1 VQSLSSASSF
11 INQDSALRLIILGAL
26 TLLAA
31 TLFNLAR
38 RERRR
43 DVYGARSDAFCCHIF
58 HLVYKEIPSINR
70 SVEVK
75 KDVST
80 LPGFTLDNLSK
91 NWLFEYDEDTEGY
104 TQGLRELR
112 WE

>member
-43 DVYGARSDAFCCHIF
+43 DVY
-58 HLVYKEIPSINR
+58 
-70 SVEVK
+70 
-75 KDVST
+75 
-80 LPGFTLDNLSK
+80 
-91 NWLFEYDEDTEGY
+91 
-104 TQGLRELR
+104 
-112 WE
+112 